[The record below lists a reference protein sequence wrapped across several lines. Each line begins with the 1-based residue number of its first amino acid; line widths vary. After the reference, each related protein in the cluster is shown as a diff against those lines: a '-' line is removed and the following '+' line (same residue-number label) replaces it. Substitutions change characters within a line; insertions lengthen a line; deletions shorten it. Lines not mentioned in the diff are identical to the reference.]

1 MITIKFFKR
10 VTEFRPVYD
19 LEDGYNNLLQE
30 LAIFLD
36 QEVSCFGSFRLMR
49 LINAL
54 EEGDETSGNLMTLE
68 RRGNNLL
75 LGNVYY
81 NGPEDEQEYFVIPIA
96 ELEKLM
102 KKWEKLMKE
111 LPDEITLSM
120 QNGHFDLVGEN
131 YFQKK

>member
-1 MITIKFFKR
+1 VIAIRFFKR
-10 VTEFRPVYD
+10 ITTFRPIY
-19 LEDGYNNLLQE
+19 ELQE
-30 LAIFLD
+30 GFNILQQLAIFLKR
-36 QEVSCFGSFRLMR
+36 EVSCFGSISLMR

-54 EEGDETSGNLMTLE
+54 DEGDETSGNMMTLE
-68 RRGNNLL
+68 RRGNNVLI
-75 LGNVYY
+75 GDVYY
-81 NGPEDEQEYFVIPIA
+81 NGPEDEQEYFVIPIT

-111 LPDEITLSM
+111 LPDEIILSM

>member
-1 MITIKFFKR
+1 MNQIKFFKHSTKAGIYYDR
-10 VTEFRPVYD
+10 GKFDGVLDKLALFLSTE
-19 LEDGYNNLLQE
+19 
-30 LAIFLD
+30 IT
-36 QEVSCFGSFRLMR
+36 CFGSKTWIKFLKS
-49 LINAL
+49 A

-68 RRGNNLL
+68 KRGDNLL

-81 NGPEDEQEYFVIPIA
+81 NGPEEEQEYFVIPIF

-131 YFQKK
+131 YFSK